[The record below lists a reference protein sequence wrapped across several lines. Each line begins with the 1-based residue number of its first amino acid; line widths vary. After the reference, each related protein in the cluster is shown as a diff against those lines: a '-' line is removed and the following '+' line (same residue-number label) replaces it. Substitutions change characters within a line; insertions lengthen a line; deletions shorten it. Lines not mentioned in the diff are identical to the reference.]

1 METEGTVYSAKDKEI
16 CRTVQGGNMNHDPV
30 SEFFQAAANAGIP
43 MPEHPIADG
52 ELHRFKTDG
61 DREDNSW
68 YVLYG
73 DGVPAGSLG
82 CWKRGF
88 KENWHSTQAN
98 ELSVDERRQLRKAR
112 DHKSVE
118 SAATKERTKAEARLK
133 AADILKQS
141 I

>member
-1 METEGTVYSAKDKEI
+1 
-16 CRTVQGGNMNHDPV
+16 MNHDPV

-43 MPEHPIADG
+43 MPEYPIADG

-73 DGVPAGSLG
+73 DGVPSGAFG
-82 CWKRGF
+82 CWKRGI

-98 ELSVDERRQLRKAR
+98 ELSADEHHQLRKAR
-112 DHKSVE
+112 DHKKVE
-118 SAATKERTKAEARLK
+118 RAATKERTKAEARLR

-141 I
+141 VELPITVICFVSASKP